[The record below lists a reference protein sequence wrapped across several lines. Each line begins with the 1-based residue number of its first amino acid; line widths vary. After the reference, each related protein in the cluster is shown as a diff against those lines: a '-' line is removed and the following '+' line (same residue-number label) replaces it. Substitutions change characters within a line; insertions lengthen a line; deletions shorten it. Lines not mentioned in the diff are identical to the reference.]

1 MLPFDIAYIPYGM
14 NIVVFDDYDVLWYFC
29 IFDLSVDMHLDF
41 ILVLSFVWLNMI
53 FIIHSNQVHPSSKQ
67 VFDKD
72 YWGTIVKNLLYLYH
86 NNAFILTTK

>member
-1 MLPFDIAYIPYGM
+1 MIMMF
-14 NIVVFDDYDVLWYFC
+14 YDTFVYST
-29 IFDLSVDMHLDF
+29 ISVDMHLDF

-72 YWGTIVKNLLYLYH
+72 YWGTIVKNLLYLNH

>member
-1 MLPFDIAYIPYGM
+1 MPLNIAYIPYGM
-14 NIVVFDDYDVLWYFC
+14 NIMVFTDYDVFMILLY
-29 IFDLSVDMHLDF
+29 IRPMHLDS

-53 FIIHSNQVHPSSKQ
+53 FIIHSNQVHPSSKH

>member
-14 NIVVFDDYDVLWYFC
+14 NIMVFTDYDVFMMVLY
-29 IFDLSVDMHLDF
+29 ISVDMHLNS

-72 YWGTIVKNLLYLYH
+72 NWGTIVKNLLYLNH